1 MATEADIAYAAPRIS
16 EALEAL
22 CATSPIVDATA
33 VRSAVEMDESV
44 EIFDAAVDYLIARGV
59 VQHVGNAPTGEP
71 RLRHTGFTMEQ
82 VDAAIE
88 AERREAAAEAARVAA
103 QEAAD
108 EDAEDELAEMAVIA
122 TREARAA
129 AAIAAGVDE
138 DEEPAHRPASVA
150 ANDAGELTASIEA
163 GTVRMSQAIAKVLGP
178 DGMGKLV
185 MAGMTEAETLQRP
198 FRLVVTL

>member
-22 CATSPIVDATA
+22 CATAPIVDATA
-33 VRSAVEMDESV
+33 VRTAVEMDAAV
-44 EIFDAAVDYLIARGV
+44 EEFDAAVDYLIARGV

-71 RLRHTGFTMEQ
+71 RLRHTGLTMQQVEEAIAAEQ
-82 VDAAIE
+82 
-88 AERREAAAEAARVAA
+88 RETAAEAARMAA
-103 QEAAD
+103 QEASD
-108 EDAEDELAEMAVIA
+108 EDELAEMAVIA

-129 AAIAAGVDE
+129 AATTADNGSDGPVHEPEWVMPSSSSRPIDGPTDDGV
-138 DEEPAHRPASVA
+138 
-150 ANDAGELTASIEA
+150 
-163 GTVRMSQAIAKVLGP
+163 VRLSLAIANVLGP

-185 MAGMTEAETLQRP
+185 MAGLTEAETLQRP